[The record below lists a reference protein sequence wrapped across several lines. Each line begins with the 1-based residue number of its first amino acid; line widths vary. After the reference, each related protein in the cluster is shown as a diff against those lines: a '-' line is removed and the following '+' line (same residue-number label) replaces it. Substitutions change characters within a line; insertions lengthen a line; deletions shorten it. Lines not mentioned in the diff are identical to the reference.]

1 MQLCLDATLH
11 PQDSY
16 HWWMKAVLLGQRPL
30 IERPEWHKWLFGG
43 EDPPGVFV
51 VSERLQR
58 LRDLRSQ
65 RGILKTASI
74 DARLL
79 TYWNEHPHL
88 KAGLEDMRLSVRSPR
103 ASIQPGGPAW
113 QAKHSKV

>member
-1 MQLCLDATLH
+1 
-11 PQDSY
+11 
-16 HWWMKAVLLGQRPL
+16 
-30 IERPEWHKWLFGG
+30 HKWLFGG

-113 QAKHSKV
+113 QAKHSKVTSATLTRMKRLAEAETLKKQCEGAGF